1 MRHILDKEDRV
12 LWNRDLKNLNKWIED
27 HIKKTKQSHP
37 FVIVGQ
43 HKENLNARRQS
54 QNQ

>member
-12 LWNRDLKNLNKWIED
+12 LFKRDLKNLNKWIED
-27 HIKKTKQSHP
+27 YIKNTKQPHP

-43 HKENLNARRQS
+43 HKENLNGRSQS